1 MSVNDDMFVSA
12 SNAFSNFAVI
22 LYPFRSSSAGGY
34 IQCNARYDTSDR
46 FVHSV
51 AVAGIAKNSTNGT
64 HFIFV
69 FGAEK
74 MSTKTPYVC
83 ITHVNVTN
91 STCNSTYQCTDIVTG
106 GFHQEYFLIGVD
118 TNGTFAYGFTD
129 SFVFKLD
136 IYANNITINVTTSS
150 VWPSSGFIPHAIDV
164 ASTWAVVAGYGYADE
179 VKKNYAAL
187 GCLINL
193 SMITNA
199 SCTPLTSETTYLVP
213 ANVISYNELYELSV
227 AIRGERIL
235 AGVPRL
241 STFVI
246 IKNLGSSLNVTDIHT
261 LSYLDASSFGRVV
274 DWADDTTIA
283 VLVQDSETTPWS
295 KSQVFFYGERSV
307 NLTSPIFTFPNNQQI
322 LGSRLSRPSFARF
335 GITSGGNMAIL
346 TDNADILIIPVASA
360 GYTSTWIDTTARTY
374 FFVLQPNL
382 CIGGTYKNRSSLG
395 PCQICPPHTRNPG
408 TFVDGVLQCIPCSN
422 NLSTSFCPLASLVD
436 VDLST
441 VPSYSQAVAYP
452 ETGDTTDM
460 EDLLLKNMF
469 HLNSDSRCL
478 LISPILWTIVVIGLC
493 IFIFLFMITIKSC
506 GCQQCANCRKK
517 AKNIFLHT
525 DIIGEGELWVGG
537 LATLAML
544 VLVSFSYWFS
554 VSFIRRYPI
563 EEVFDPATFACDQTL
578 INSQFSTGLE
588 LLDIPK
594 SEDAQPIFDLLDSQ
608 RFYLT
613 LQLINT
619 GFMCNVIATQE
630 NLSGTKHV
638 SLPNNCTRSAS
649 KGTTSITLPVPKH
662 ETTLQ
667 FNMTGPY
674 WIGAIRLCIRGQ
686 GQTNMSINLREL
698 DFCQFYATPNEAI
711 GRTTYIPIVFI
722 KNINMTN
729 ALSASDQTN
738 YSGLWIPTFS
748 AVSLSDEEYYA
759 ESGNYLRY
767 MSSLTVIQIT
777 LDERPFFIKN
787 IEEPIVRTAELIF
800 KVLLF
805 TSLCIELFAFTF
817 LIINLFILPLFRSI
831 TFLWKKCRGQN
842 VKSDD
847 SNGSTKSSL
856 RSKTSK
862 KEDSIRKMKIDQLM
876 ALEADLFIFNQN
888 YRGIHNKYST
898 SNPELNSSEVHHRF

>member
-1 MSVNDDMFVSA
+1 
-12 SNAFSNFAVI
+12 
-22 LYPFRSSSAGGY
+22 
-34 IQCNARYDTSDR
+34 
-46 FVHSV
+46 
-51 AVAGIAKNSTNGT
+51 
-64 HFIFV
+64 
-69 FGAEK
+69 
-74 MSTKTPYVC
+74 
-83 ITHVNVTN
+83 
-91 STCNSTYQCTDIVTG
+91 
-106 GFHQEYFLIGVD
+106 
-118 TNGTFAYGFTD
+118 
-129 SFVFKLD
+129 
-136 IYANNITINVTTSS
+136 
-150 VWPSSGFIPHAIDV
+150 
-164 ASTWAVVAGYGYADE
+164 
-179 VKKNYAAL
+179 
-187 GCLINL
+187 
-193 SMITNA
+193 
-199 SCTPLTSETTYLVP
+199 YLVP

-246 IKNLGSSLNVTDIHT
+246 IKNLGSSLNVTNIHA
-261 LSYLDASSFGRVV
+261 LSYPDATSFGRVV

-283 VLVQDSETTPWS
+283 VLVQDPDAAPWS
-295 KSQVFFYGERSV
+295 KSQVLFYGERSV
-307 NLTSPIFTFPNNQQI
+307 TLTSPIFTLPNNQQI

-346 TDNADILIIPVASA
+346 TGNADVLIIPVASA

-374 FFVLQPNL
+374 LFVLQPNL

-395 PCQICPPHTRNPG
+395 PCQICPPHTRNSG
-408 TFVDGVLQCIPCSN
+408 TLVDGVLQCIPCSN
-422 NLSTSFCPLASLVD
+422 NSSTSFCPLASLVD

-441 VPSYSQAVAYP
+441 VPSYSQTVAYP

-469 HLNSDSRCL
+469 QLNSNPRCL
-478 LISPILWTIVVIGLC
+478 VISPILWTIVVIGLC
-493 IFIFLFMITIKSC
+493 IIILLLMLVIKLL
-506 GCQQCANCRKK
+506 GCEKFANCRKK
-517 AKNIFLHT
+517 VKNIFQHT
-525 DIIGEGELWVGG
+525 DIIGEGEMWVGG
-537 LATLAML
+537 LATLAIV

-554 VSFIRRYPI
+554 ISFIRRYPI

-578 INSQFSTGLE
+578 INSQFSSGLE

-594 SEDAQPIFDLLDSQ
+594 SPEAQPIFDLLDSQ

-613 LQLINT
+613 LELINT
-619 GFMCNVIATQE
+619 GFMCNVITTQE

-649 KGTTSITLPVPKH
+649 KGITSITLPVPKH

-686 GQTNMSINLREL
+686 GQTNMSINLHEL

-722 KNINMTN
+722 KNINMTH
-729 ALSASDQTN
+729 ALSESDQTN

-759 ESGNYLRY
+759 EFGNYLRY

-787 IEEPIVRTAELIF
+787 IEEPIVRTAELVF

-805 TSLCIELFAFTF
+805 TSLCIELFAFAF
-817 LIINLFILPLFRSI
+817 LIVHLLILPLLRSI
-831 TFLWKKCRGQN
+831 RCLWKRCRGQN
-842 VKSDD
+842 VKSDNL
-847 SNGSTKSSL
+847 NGSTKSPLS
-856 RSKTSK
+856 SKTSN
-862 KEDSIRKMKIDQLM
+862 KEDAIQNMKIDQLT
-876 ALEADLFIFNQN
+876 ALETDLSILNENHQDL
-888 YRGIHNKYST
+888 RNKYST
-898 SNPELNSSEVHHRF
+898 SNPELSLSEIHYRF